1 MQGAPWPVI
10 CQVTTRIKN
19 VIKDTL
25 KNVTKI
31 CIYDIFLLKL
41 YYKQLTPTTKGKTQ
55 MTLHGYTYQIGD
67 LFTTSKTG
75 VTGRIAG
82 FEPMSNKVTRVSLV
96 LANGS
101 RRLAMVKT
109 SK

>member
-1 MQGAPWPVI
+1 
-10 CQVTTRIKN
+10 
-19 VIKDTL
+19 
-25 KNVTKI
+25 
-31 CIYDIFLLKL
+31 
-41 YYKQLTPTTKGKTQ
+41 

-82 FEPMSNKVTRVSLV
+82 FTPMSNKVTRVSLV
-96 LANGS
+96 LANGAQ
-101 RRLAMVKT
+101 RLAMVKT

>member
-1 MQGAPWPVI
+1 VGFI
-10 CQVTTRIKN
+10 TLEN
-19 VIKDTL
+19 VIW
-25 KNVTKI
+25 I
-31 CIYDIFLLKL
+31 GIFDIFSL
-41 YYKQLTPTTKGKTQ
+41 YLIHTQTKGKTP

-82 FEPMSNKVTRVSLV
+82 FTPMSNKVTRVSLI

-101 RRLAMVKT
+101 QRLAMVKT

>member
-1 MQGAPWPVI
+1 
-10 CQVTTRIKN
+10 
-19 VIKDTL
+19 VIKDTPQNPPL
-25 KNVTKI
+25 I
-31 CIYDIFLLKL
+31 GISDIFLLEL
-41 YYKQLTPTTKGKTQ
+41 YYKQLTPTMKGKTQ
-55 MTLHGYTYQIGD
+55 MSINGYTYQIGD

-82 FEPMSNKVTRVSLV
+82 FTPMSNKVTRVSLV
-96 LANGS
+96 LSNGS

>member
-1 MQGAPWPVI
+1 
-10 CQVTTRIKN
+10 
-19 VIKDTL
+19 VIKDTPKNLL
-25 KNVTKI
+25 KI
-31 CIYDIFLLKL
+31 GISDIFLLEL
-41 YYKQLTPTTKGKTQ
+41 YYKQLPPQQKGNTQ

-82 FEPMSNKVTRVSLV
+82 FESMSNKVTRVSLV

>member
-1 MQGAPWPVI
+1 
-10 CQVTTRIKN
+10 
-19 VIKDTL
+19 
-25 KNVTKI
+25 
-31 CIYDIFLLKL
+31 
-41 YYKQLTPTTKGKTQ
+41 

-75 VTGRIAG
+75 VTGRIYSFA
-82 FEPMSNKVTRVSLV
+82 PQSNTVTRVGLT

-101 RRLAMVKT
+101 KRFAMVKT

>member
-1 MQGAPWPVI
+1 M
-10 CQVTTRIKN
+10 
-19 VIKDTL
+19 
-25 KNVTKI
+25 
-31 CIYDIFLLKL
+31 
-41 YYKQLTPTTKGKTQ
+41 TTKTAHHFTTTTEKEKQ
-55 MTLHGYTYQIGD
+55 MTLSGYTYQIGD

-82 FEPMSNKVTRVSLV
+82 FTPMSNKVTRVSLI

-101 RRLAMVKT
+101 QRLAMVKT